1 MKLVT
6 FVSTLALAGALVA
19 CGKEEP
25 PPLPE
30 TPEFN
35 GETPRIAGDGPSIE
49 ETVAAFQAFADEAF
63 SLEGGTEAGFDALNG
78 ALPELVSVSYDAKSF
93 NADSGATEFD
103 GLAITINT
111 EPAFGLRAA
120 EARLWG
126 FDEDFL
132 VARLGGE
139 RLDESSKLFDR
150 LEAETI
156 SYFGVA
162 NAVNTLFEAFV
173 TSIEDEEAAQDVDLA
188 IDKFDV
194 TAERMVVS
202 SLNLRP
208 FEFAPAPDSLYDF
221 MDVPEEERGNAR
233 KAVELVQQVLAVSR
247 TISIDDAVMY
257 DAKVNLDIM
266 QGSDELDIDQ
276 SIQATIGFYG
286 YEDLSGL
293 DIGRAIAYDVRQ
305 AQGMTFDD
313 EGSELEEVGYPD
325 GISYR
330 QEETMQFFS
339 YEGLK
344 MDKLAGFL
352 ARGEFPG
359 MDQKDLLSLGKWTTR
374 DYTLKLNDG
383 DVFKADRVNFDG
395 EQFSWFIPNKL
406 ELDIEGAAIGVQEIG
421 ELTLGFLPTEP
432 EEDSEAAGVVMG
444 LQTAISK
451 LDEHDL
457 DTIPFDLNFAG
468 EWNDD
473 TGAFEVRAS
482 SESDGFGEGAGFI
495 RLTLPDYDA
504 VRTAMEA
511 EDKEAAFEDAFEQSF
526 ALRGFRFFEKDD
538 GGYDKLLGFASDIG
552 KLYPNEGWGAMIGN
566 MDAVQMRQFI
576 ATGIRSA
583 KGAASQQLPQ
593 AAEWL
598 ESMALY
604 YETPGGS
611 LEFLSQPTV
620 TIDMAYMEV
629 ADTGPDPQKIVD
641 DLGFSVTYTPE

>member
-1 MKLVT
+1 
-6 FVSTLALAGALVA
+6 
-19 CGKEEP
+19 
-25 PPLPE
+25 
-30 TPEFN
+30 
-35 GETPRIAGDGPSIE
+35 
-49 ETVAAFQAFADEAF
+49 
-63 SLEGGTEAGFDALNG
+63 
-78 ALPELVSVSYDAKSF
+78 
-93 NADSGATEFD
+93 
-103 GLAITINT
+103 
-111 EPAFGLRAA
+111 
-120 EARLWG
+120 
-126 FDEDFL
+126 
-132 VARLGGE
+132 
-139 RLDESSKLFDR
+139 
-150 LEAETI
+150 
-156 SYFGVA
+156 
-162 NAVNTLFEAFV
+162 
-173 TSIEDEEAAQDVDLA
+173 
-188 IDKFDV
+188 
-194 TAERMVVS
+194 
-202 SLNLRP
+202 
-208 FEFAPAPDSLYDF
+208 
-221 MDVPEEERGNAR
+221 
-233 KAVELVQQVLAVSR
+233 
-247 TISIDDAVMY
+247 
-257 DAKVNLDIM
+257 
-266 QGSDELDIDQ
+266 
-276 SIQATIGFYG
+276 
-286 YEDLSGL
+286 
-293 DIGRAIAYDVRQ
+293 
-305 AQGMTFDD
+305 MTFDD

-359 MDQKDLLSLGKWTTR
+359 MDQKDLLSLGKWTTC

-421 ELTLGFLPTEP
+421 ELALGFLPTEP
-432 EEDSEAAGVVMG
+432 EEDSEAAGIVMG

-468 EWNDD
+468 EWNDE

-482 SESDGFGEGAGFI
+482 SEADGFGEGAGFI